1 MNEKVD
7 RFGAVA
13 SSLCAV
19 HCALCALL
27 PAALGALGLGFLVG
41 HEAEWVLTLIA
52 IAFGVGA
59 LFLGWRQHRSGQ
71 VAAFLLIGIVG
82 LLASRGLEMGSDHHG
97 HEEDAHHAKVEES
110 AAHAD
115 EGAKHA
121 QEEKGEHKEDGHEE
135 GHEDGEEHDD
145 AGHLF
150 GAMVG
155 VLAGLFLFLGH
166 LLNIRALRKCNTEC
180 CD

>member
-27 PAALGALGLGFLVG
+27 PAAFSALGLGFLIG

-52 IAFGVGA
+52 VALGAGA
-59 LFLGWRQHRSGQ
+59 LFLGWPKHRSNQ
-71 VAAFLLIGIVG
+71 VAAFLVIGILG

-97 HEEDAHHAKVEES
+97 HEAETHHAKGEES
-110 AAHAD
+110 AEHAD
-115 EGAKHA
+115 EPEEHAK
-121 QEEKGEHKEDGHEE
+121 EEKGEHKEDHHEE
-135 GHEDGEEHDD
+135 GAEHDD
-145 AGHLF
+145 AGHLL
-150 GAMVG
+150 GAGIG
-155 VLAGLFLFLGH
+155 VLAGLLLFLGH
-166 LLNIRALRKCNTEC
+166 LLNIRALRKCEEPC